1 MAKLNLIA
9 GLKHAYYRSITSKEG
24 RENLQSYELSNL
36 YALNFPAR
44 RILYRRSLY
53 NILRAI
59 KYTNLYLVTL
69 CHSGHSTVYQE
80 SETAFGPPLIQLPDL
95 ATIRND
101 HQSALRN
108 FNYYGIMECQPF
120 VISVGGGFQRLFNWH
135 SHSLVYDTD
144 PKTLS
149 THIRNLNHIGNW
161 NPVTSFET
169 ACHWKTVTHS
179 VDRVLSYGMKF
190 PRKEI
195 VISRP
200 KDQNLS
206 PKDYRRSVRLIPGLK
221 TTMVAYQLL
230 KDVLCQDLI
239 IAGGKGS
246 AVRKAALRQALQEYK
261 SGQNKL
267 WEKSAPSKYPLRT
280 NEEPVETSHFSRP
293 VSNFVHERFAN
304 RQIVLTNA
312 VNESTRRL
320 PHDDHDEEMLPTQ
333 LSESI

>member
-9 GLKHAYYRSITSKEG
+9 GLKHAYYRSITSAEG

-53 NILRAI
+53 NVLKAI
-59 KYTNLYLVTL
+59 KSANLYLVTL
-69 CHSGHSTVYQE
+69 CHSGHSTVYQK
-80 SETAFGPPLIQLPDL
+80 SAFGAPFLQYPDL

-108 FNYYGIMECQPF
+108 FNYFGIIECQPLI
-120 VISVGGGFQRLFNWH
+120 ISVGGVFQRLFNWH
-135 SHSLVYDTD
+135 SHSLVFDTS
-144 PKTLS
+144 PQILS
-149 THIRNLNHIGNW
+149 ARIRNLNRSENW

-179 VDRVLSYGMKF
+179 VDRVVGYGMKF

-200 KDQNLS
+200 RDRTIS
-206 PKDYRRSVRLIPGLK
+206 PKDPQGRSLDYRRSVRLIPGLK
-221 TTMVAYQLL
+221 TTIVAYQLL
-230 KDVLCQDLI
+230 KNLLSEELL

-267 WEKSAPSKYPLRT
+267 WEKAAPSKYQLRS
-280 NEEPVETSHFSRP
+280 NEEPVETSRFSPP
-293 VSNFVHERFAN
+293 VSNFVHEPLA
-304 RQIVLTNA
+304 NA
-312 VNESTRRL
+312 VKEDTRRRL
-320 PHDDHDEEMLPTQ
+320 LHEEMFPAELP
-333 LSESI
+333 EEAPV